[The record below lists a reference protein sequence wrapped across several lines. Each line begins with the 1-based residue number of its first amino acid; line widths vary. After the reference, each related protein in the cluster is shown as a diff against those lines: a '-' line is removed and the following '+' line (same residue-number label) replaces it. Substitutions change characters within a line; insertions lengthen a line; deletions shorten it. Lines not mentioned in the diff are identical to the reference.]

1 MTLNRRTLLKGAA
14 ASGAAILAT
23 PHIVGA
29 AGHAHKKWI
38 MRGSTPLTGPF
49 AQAGVDGLARIQ
61 DWVEMKNATGGIAG
75 KQIDLVYEDSGYNPQ
90 TSLGNFKKAMS
101 DDLRPHFYGGDST
114 AFMKLVAPDLAR
126 DPVFC
131 GGVSFSSEL
140 ADPVGHP
147 WQFVTGPT
155 YNAMAEINL
164 KYIAQNGGKRVA
176 FVYSDSEFGR
186 DPIEHARKV
195 AADLGLEVV
204 HEEVTKLQGA
214 EVQTHVAQLRRAKPD
229 HVLIHGYVT
238 GVWPQIIATA
248 RAFGMDAQFVGTFWG
263 MEMVIA
269 RRVQEKVGDAL
280 NGYAGTM
287 PYRYF
292 YEAAESPAYQEFA
305 AFSKEKYG
313 ADFPGYVTTWAIQG
327 LATLAQIEK
336 TFTDVTEADLEPTP
350 QNLMAALG
358 AIKDWDSGGYFGLPV
373 SVENNAI
380 NQARV
385 YQYNTENQVFLP
397 VTDTLQV

>member
-14 ASGAAILAT
+14 ASGAALLAT
-23 PHIVGA
+23 PHIAGA

-38 MRGSTPLTGPF
+38 LRGSIPLTGPF
-49 AQAGVDGLARIQ
+49 AQAGVDGLTNTQ
-61 DWVEMKNATGGIAG
+61 DWVEMRNATGGIAG
-75 KQIDLVYEDSGYNPQ
+75 KMIDLQYEDSGYIPQ
-90 TSLGNFKKAMS
+90 TSLANFKKAMS
-101 DDLRPHFYGGDST
+101 ADVKPHFYSGDST
-114 AFMKLVAPDLAR
+114 GFMKLVQPDLAR
-126 DPVFC
+126 TPVLN
-131 GGVSFSSEL
+131 GGTSFSTEL
-140 ADPVGHP
+140 ANEAENPY
-147 WQFVTGPT
+147 QFITGPT

-164 KYIAQNGGKRVA
+164 KYMAENGAKRVA
-176 FVYSDSEFGR
+176 FVYSDSEYGR

-248 RAFGMDAQFVGTFWG
+248 RAFGMDAKFVGTFWG
-263 MEMVIA
+263 MELVIA

-280 NGYAGTM
+280 DGYAGTM

-292 YEAAESPAYQEFA
+292 YEAEASAAYQEIA
-305 AFSKEKYG
+305 AFKKAKYG
-313 ADFPGYVTTWAIQG
+313 EEFPGYITTWAIQG
-327 LATLAQIEK
+327 LATLQLLEK
-336 TFTDVTEADLEPTP
+336 VFTDVTEADKEPTP
-350 QNLMAALG
+350 ENLSAALG
-358 AIKDWDSGGYFGLPV
+358 AIRGWDSGGYFGLPV
-373 SVENNAI
+373 DVDNHAI

-385 YQYNTENQVFLP
+385 YQYSSENSVFLP
-397 VTDTLQV
+397 VSDTVKV